1 MEILNIF
8 RLCFLMVAGCGESAK
23 RLLYKVKIKL
33 SAPEDLDNNASNL
46 QEFSYTT
53 IKAATQNFSREN
65 KLGEG
70 GYGPV
75 YKVTFGNCIHCLILC
90 GGKFDCR
97 VQILHN
103 QKKKKMMSGDIKS
116 SKNTEIRICWIRNQ
130 FVFLETALK
139 GSKPFILIFKI
150 LSI

>member
-1 MEILNIF
+1 
-8 RLCFLMVAGCGESAK
+8 MVAGCGESAK
-23 RLLYKVKIKL
+23 RSLYKVKIKL

-75 YKVTFGNCIHCLILC
+75 YKVTFGNCIHCSILC
-90 GGKFDCR
+90 GR
-97 VQILHN
+97 VQLHN
-103 QKKKKMMSGDIKS
+103 QKKKKKDV
-116 SKNTEIRICWIRNQ
+116 W
-130 FVFLETALK
+130 
-139 GSKPFILIFKI
+139 
-150 LSI
+150 

>member
-1 MEILNIF
+1 
-8 RLCFLMVAGCGESAK
+8 MVAGCGESAK

-33 SAPEDLDNNASNL
+33 PDPEDLDNNASNL

-75 YKVTFGNCIHCLILC
+75 YKVTFGNCIHCSILC
-90 GGKFDCR
+90 GR
-97 VQILHN
+97 VQLHN
-103 QKKKKMMSGDIKS
+103 QKKKKMMSGDMKS
-116 SKNTEIRICWIRNQ
+116 SKNMEIRICWIRNQ

-139 GSKPFILIFKI
+139 GSKPFINFNIQNPLNLTKYITFRN
-150 LSI
+150 LRT